1 MRLTQFTITYI
12 IAITQTLSADLDAAM
27 KEAQTA
33 DKVNDVSTDVQ
44 GYKEAVDSLSACISE
59 CVGPDLLSESADV
72 VVAARDLEGKMKAKL
87 RKAIGKAEHML
98 RAEISTA
105 ETSRDRAPLA
115 AYLETL
121 VADEV
126 LRESCGDAVK
136 SAENLL
142 AKLQAEEKDRITAVS
157 VHVCGHIVCICLF
170 RTCLGGTSR
179 R

>member
-1 MRLTQFTITYI
+1 MRLTQCTITYI

-33 DKVNDVSTDVQ
+33 DKVIDVSTDVQ
-44 GYKEAVDSLSACISE
+44 GYKQAVDSLSACISE
-59 CVGPDLLSESADV
+59 CVGPDLLSESVDV

-126 LRESCGDAVK
+126 LRESCGDAVE

-142 AKLQAEEKDRITAVS
+142 AKLRAEEKDCITAVS
-157 VHVCGHIVCICLF
+157 VHVCRHIVCICCF
-170 RTCLGGTSR
+170 APVQAAHS
-179 R
+179 